1 VGFEYF
7 RWYWLQP
14 SHLRVDYVFKD
25 CYYRFAMNQYWRTL
39 STRFKNNFQQLI
51 LWLSPGLGVKR
62 WFLLLLFGTTMLA
75 VGLAFVLLDIYRQA
89 PDNWVSTLLSY
100 ISLQFLPRILRALI
114 FGGIGVGMV
123 LIGIT
128 RLNRTLMRPFIQP
141 GKPVVNTLVQ
151 YSRLDRGPNVV
162 VIGGGHG
169 LATLLRGLKK
179 YTRNITA
186 IVTVADDGGSSG
198 KLRESKGMLPPGD
211 IRNCLAAL
219 SSDEDLITQLFQYRF
234 TADEPDLEGHSFGNL
249 LISALS
255 EITGSFELAVVEAGR
270 ALSVNGQVVP
280 STLKDVRLVA
290 DKSLPHVR
298 REVRVK
304 GESQIPE
311 VRGQVR
317 RLWLEPNNPPAY
329 PAAIRAL
336 LQADMIVVGPGS
348 LYTSILPNLLVPD
361 IQSAMRSSKAFKVFV
376 CNVTTQPGETD
387 DYDCRDH
394 ILAIEEHIGG
404 EIFDLVVSNCETGT
418 TLPHGLKWVEAG
430 PELDDDY
437 AVYRARLINFEEP
450 HRHDS
455 NKLARVL
462 IDLFME
468 RTGPLVV

>member
-1 VGFEYF
+1 
-7 RWYWLQP
+7 
-14 SHLRVDYVFKD
+14 VFKD
-25 CYYRFAMNQYWRTL
+25 CYYRFAMKQYWSKLFSRL
-39 STRFKNNFQQLI
+39 KVNFQQLI
-51 LWLSPGLGVKR
+51 LWLRPGLGVKR

-89 PDNWVSTLLSY
+89 PDNWVSTFLSY

-114 FGGIGVGMV
+114 FGGVGVGLV
-123 LIGIT
+123 LVGVT
-128 RLNRTLMRPFIQP
+128 RLNRALMRPFVQP

-151 YSRLDRGPNVV
+151 YSRLDRGPQIV

-198 KLRESKGMLPPGD
+198 KLRESRGMLPPGD

-234 TADEPDLEGHSFGNL
+234 TSDEPDLEGHSFGNL

-255 EITGSFELAVVEAGR
+255 EITGSFEQAVVEAGR
-270 ALSVNGQVVP
+270 ALSVNGQVIP

-290 DKSLPHVR
+290 DKGLPHLM

-304 GESQIPE
+304 GESKIPE
-311 VRGQVR
+311 VRGHVR

-329 PAAIRAL
+329 PAAVRAL

-361 IQSAMRSSKAFKVFV
+361 INSAMRSSRAFKVYV

-387 DYDCRDH
+387 NYDCRDH
-394 ILAIEEHIGG
+394 ILAIKDHVGIEL
-404 EIFDLVVSNCETGT
+404 FDLIVTNCETAGI
-418 TLPHGLKWVEAG
+418 LPTGLNWVLAS
-430 PELDDDY
+430 PDLDDDY
-437 AVYRARLINFEEP
+437 AVYRANLVNPEEP
-450 HRHDS
+450 NRHDS
-455 NKLARVL
+455 EKLAHAL

-468 RTGPLVV
+468 RTGPLIV

>member
-1 VGFEYF
+1 M
-7 RWYWLQP
+7 
-14 SHLRVDYVFKD
+14 FKD
-25 CYYRFAMNQYWRTL
+25 CYYRFAMKQYWSKLL
-39 STRFKNNFQQLI
+39 SRLKVNFQQLI
-51 LWLSPGLGVKR
+51 LWLRPGLGVKR

-89 PDNWVSTLLSY
+89 PDNWVSTFLAT

-114 FGGIGVGMV
+114 FGGIGVGLV
-123 LIGIT
+123 LIGVT
-128 RLNRTLMRPFIQP
+128 RLNRALMRPFVQP

-151 YSRLDRGPNVV
+151 YSRLDRGPQIA

-198 KLRESKGMLPPGD
+198 KLRESRGMLPPGD

-234 TADEPDLEGHSFGNL
+234 TSDEPDLEGHSFGNL

-270 ALSVNGQVVP
+270 ALSVNGQVIP

-290 DKSLPHVR
+290 DKSLPHLL

-311 VRGQVR
+311 MRGQVR

-329 PAAIRAL
+329 PAAVRAL

-361 IQSAMRSSKAFKVFV
+361 INSAMHSSKAFKVFV

-387 DYDCRDH
+387 NYDCRDH
-394 ILAIEEHIGG
+394 ILAIQEHVGYDL
-404 EIFDLVVSNCETGT
+404 FDLIVSNCETVG
-418 TLPHGLKWVEAG
+418 TLPAGLNWVLAS

-437 AVYRARLINFEEP
+437 AVYRANLVNPDEP
-450 HRHDS
+450 NRHDS
-455 NKLARVL
+455 DKLARAL

>member
-1 VGFEYF
+1 M
-7 RWYWLQP
+7 P
-14 SHLRVDYVFKD
+14 SRIKRDV
-25 CYYRFAMNQYWRTL
+25 
-39 STRFKNNFQQLI
+39 QQLV

-62 WFLLLLFGTTMLA
+62 WFFLLLFGATMLA

-89 PDNWVSTLLSY
+89 PSDSWISIWLSY
-100 ISLQFLPRILRALI
+100 ISLQFLPRLLRALI
-114 FGGIGVGMV
+114 FGGMGVAFV

-128 RLNRTLMRPFIQP
+128 RLNRTIMRPFIRP

-151 YSRLDRGPNVV
+151 FSRLDRGPQIV

-169 LATLLRGLKK
+169 LAMLLRGLKK

-198 KLRESKGMLPPGD
+198 KLREAKGMLPPGD

-234 TADEPDLEGHSFGNL
+234 TSDEPDLEGHSFGNL

-255 EITGSFELAVVEAGR
+255 DITGSFELAVVEAGR
-270 ALSVNGQVVP
+270 ALSVNGQVLP

-290 DKSLPHVR
+290 DKSLPYLR
-298 REVRVK
+298 REVRIK
-304 GESQIPE
+304 GESRIPE
-311 VRGQVR
+311 VRGEVR

-329 PAAIRAL
+329 PAAIKAL

-361 IQSAMRSSKAFKVFV
+361 INSAMRSSKAFKLFV

-387 DYDCRDH
+387 DYDCGDH
-394 ILAIEEHIGG
+394 IRAIEAHVGQG
-404 EIFDLVVSNCETGT
+404 MFDLIVSNCEMNGK
-418 TLPHGLKWVEAG
+418 LAEGLKWVEAS
-430 PELDDDY
+430 PELDDHY
-437 AVYRARLINFEEP
+437 AVYRSNLVDPEVP
-450 HRHDS
+450 HRHNS
-455 NKLARVL
+455 EKLARAL